1 MVDGTWKSGPKIWGL
16 REGAVGYSVE
26 GSNVK
31 VPQEILDKVDT
42 ANKWF
47 IDENIVLPSSTDEV
61 DAWVSQNVK

>member
-1 MVDGTWKSGPKIWGL
+1 M
-16 REGAVGYSVE
+16 
-26 GSNVK
+26 K
-31 VPQEILDKVDT
+31 VPQEILDKVDA